1 MKTWFFL
8 IFGFIPMIVFSQS
21 QSPKINVRFSILVAP
36 FTPLI
41 TVEAGIVSNL
51 TLQGETNFVNTH
63 GLNLKYFLQNRMEK
77 SYVFVGNAWVV
88 SDFLRKDKQ
97 STLLPYV
104 GYGYAHRWGN
114 KNQWTFD
121 SRLGLGRTINAD
133 NNSIYPVLKTGIGR
147 VF

>member
-1 MKTWFFL
+1 MKHYFL
-8 IFGFIPMIVFSQS
+8 LAFCFISTSIFSQNAP
-21 QSPKINVRFSILVAP
+21 PKFNVRLSVLVAP
-36 FTPLI
+36 FTPLL
-41 TVEAGIVSNL
+41 TMETAIVGDL
-51 TLQGETNFVNTH
+51 TLQVETNFVNTH
-63 GLNLKYFLQNRMEK
+63 GLNLKYFLKNRMEK

-97 STLLPYV
+97 PTLLPYI

-121 SRLGLGRTINAD
+121 SRIGFGRTLNAD
-133 NNSIYPVLKTGIGR
+133 NNAIYPVLKTGIGR